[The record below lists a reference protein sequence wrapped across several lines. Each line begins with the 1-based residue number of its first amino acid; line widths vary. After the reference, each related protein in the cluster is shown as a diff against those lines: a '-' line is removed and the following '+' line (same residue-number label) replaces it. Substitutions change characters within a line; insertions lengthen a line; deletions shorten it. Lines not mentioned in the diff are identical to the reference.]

1 MTCPA
6 LMMTA
11 PTGTSPTSHAL
22 WAWSS
27 AMRMALSSEGV
38 LVTWVSS
45 LLGGF
50 VAGSTLLQGLV
61 HIIRHAL
68 LEFLRLG
75 TNGAGSRRNGR
86 RVAARLRGRHGG
98 AQAVHRLKLLL
109 GRNADDGQYDQQRD
123 DAEEGSHH

>member
-27 AMRMALSSEGV
+27 AMRMALSSAGV
-38 LVTWVSS
+38 LVTSVSS

-50 VAGSTLLQGLV
+50 IAGSALLQGLV

-68 LEFLRLG
+68 LKLLRLG
-75 TNGAGSRRNGR
+75 TNGARSRRNGR
-86 RVAARLRGRHGG
+86 RVAARLRRRHGS
-98 AQAVHRLKLLL
+98 AQVADCLQLLL
-109 GRNADDGQYDQQRD
+109 GRNADDGQHDQQRD